1 MNILAI
7 ITARKGSKRL
17 KKKNIKILG
26 KKPLI
31 NWTIDFAKNINL
43 FDDILVTTDDVEI
56 LNIAKKKNIIAPWIR
71 PKKLSTDKA
80 SSYSA
85 VIHALRWYEKNKKKI
100 DCICLL
106 QPTSPFRSKKN
117 LNDAFKIFKQ
127 TKKSVISVM
136 KKKVKNPL
144 SKKKYENK
152 QFNIFMPSGNFFLIS
167 PKELKVFKNFIN
179 HNNYLYLISNPKEN
193 IDINDLSDW
202 KLAKSYIN

>member
-144 SKKKYENK
+144 SKKNMKIN
-152 QFNIFMPSGNFFLIS
+152 NLIFLCLQVIFF
-167 PKELKVFKNFIN
+167 
-179 HNNYLYLISNPKEN
+179 
-193 IDINDLSDW
+193 
-202 KLAKSYIN
+202 

>member
-144 SKKKYENK
+144 SKKNYENK

>member
-56 LNIAKKKNIIAPWIR
+56 INIAKKKNIIAPWIR

>member
-56 LNIAKKKNIIAPWIR
+56 INIAKKKNIIAPWIR

-117 LNDAFKIFKQ
+117 LNDAIKIFKQ

>member
-144 SKKKYENK
+144 SKKNYENK
-152 QFNIFMPSGNFFLIS
+152 PFNIFMPSGNFFLIS

>member
-26 KKPLI
+26 RKPLI
-31 NWTIDFAKNINL
+31 NWTIDFAKSTNF
-43 FDDILVTTDDVEI
+43 FDDILITTDDYEI
-56 LNIAKKKNIIAPWIR
+56 LDIAKKKNILAPWLR
-71 PKKLSTDKA
+71 PKNLSTDKA

-85 VIHALRWYEKNKKKI
+85 VIHALRWYERNRKKI

-117 LNDAFKIFKQ
+117 LKDAFKIFRQ

-144 SKKKYENK
+144 SQKKNENK
-152 QFNIFMPSGNFFLIS
+152 HFNIYIPSGSFFLIS
-167 PKELKVFKNFIN
+167 PKDLKLFKNFIN
-179 HNNYLYLISNPKEN
+179 RNNYLYLINNPKEN

-202 KLAKSYIN
+202 KLAKSFIN